1 MAMTWGTFQSRAGG
15 RWKPRSVR
23 AGNSGIQAP
32 GSASKTPSSM
42 AGRLSV
48 ATSKPVDHREE
59 GGGPSGI
66 KAPVLQDPGKGAL
79 VLNE

>member
-1 MAMTWGTFQSRAGG
+1 MAMTWASAFQSRAGG

-32 GSASKTPSSM
+32 GSASKTPSGM

-59 GGGPSGI
+59 GGGPSGV
-66 KAPVLQDPGKGAL
+66 KASYCRTPGRGAGA
-79 VLNE
+79 E